1 MRSALMIL
9 SLALLLVGS
18 AAYTPSHAF
27 NEPDGFRG
35 ILWKS
40 SEAHVNAK
48 WPGLSC
54 YPSSTPPSDRTCS
67 SDTPITIGDIPVQPF
82 LGFRSNEFSYVL
94 FSFDETR
101 FLMME
106 RIFTERY
113 GPPTGQNQREVQ
125 NRMGAR
131 HMNEIRRWI
140 GPTVSITLQQYG
152 SNLTE
157 GFASFTPTS
166 MAMEMANQIE
176 DTAKGA
182 SDL

>member
-1 MRSALMIL
+1 MIL
-9 SLALLLVGS
+9 SLALFLAGS
-18 AAYTPSHAF
+18 ATYTSSLAF

-35 ILWKS
+35 IPWKS

-54 YPSSTPPSDRTCS
+54 YPSSAPPSDRTCN
-67 SDTPITIGDIPVQPF
+67 SDMPITIGNIPVQPF

-94 FSFDETR
+94 FSFDEAKFR
-101 FLMME
+101 MME

-131 HMNEIRRWI
+131 YMNEIRHWI
-140 GPTVSITLQQYG
+140 GPTISITLQKHG
-152 SNLTE
+152 SELTE
-157 GFASFTPTS
+157 GLASFAPTS
-166 MAMEMANQIE
+166 MATEMAMQIE
-176 DTAKGA
+176 ETAKKGA
-182 SDL
+182 GDL